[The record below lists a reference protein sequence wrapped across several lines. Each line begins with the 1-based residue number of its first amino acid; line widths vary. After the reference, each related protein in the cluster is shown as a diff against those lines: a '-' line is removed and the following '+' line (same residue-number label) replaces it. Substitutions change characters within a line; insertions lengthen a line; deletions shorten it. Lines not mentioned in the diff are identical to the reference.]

1 MKAKQVFIMP
11 AQVVI
16 RPGGNVKL
24 VELLIKNSVEFNMDL
39 NAKNEYYGKTGFH
52 YACEKYQKVKLVELL
67 IKNSVECNIDLNAK
81 DKYGKTGY
89 HLACQN
95 SQVRIVESLIENSV
109 EFNIDLNA
117 KVNGKT
123 GYDFSSGQ
131 DKKLIFDNSAQF
143 NIDLNNYVDPN
154 LAHNPFHNFKF
165 QVVPVDKTKIL

>member
-1 MKAKQVFIMP
+1 MIF
-11 AQVVI
+11 
-16 RPGGNVKL
+16 
-24 VELLIKNSVEFNMDL
+24 
-39 NAKNEYYGKTGFH
+39 
-52 YACEKYQKVKLVELL
+52 
-67 IKNSVECNIDLNAK
+67 NIDVNAK
-81 DKYGKTGY
+81 DMYGKTGY

-95 SQVRIVESLIENSV
+95 SQVRIVESLIKNSV
-109 EFNIDLNA
+109 EFNKDLNA

-131 DKKLIFDNSAQF
+131 VKKLIFDNSAQF